1 MRWLSK
7 IPFVILGLLILLAC
21 GRIFFFPGDREV
33 TQSNTSYN
41 EVETITTDP
50 SIEQGSAEATLPE
63 EVESE
68 TTPTTTQNPTKKV
81 TPEICE
87 QECEGFST
95 IPAEQSYCLTFCG
108 LNQEGYLGKDCGTLA
123 STERDACFKEQ
134 AIREHNPETCA
145 RIGESSLRRVCEA
158 RVAEELFD

>member
-21 GRIFFFPGDREV
+21 GRIFFFPGDREAREL
-33 TQSNTSYN
+33 SSPDK
-41 EVETITTDP
+41 EAETVTTDS
-50 SIEQGSAEATLPE
+50 SIDQNSTETTPPE
-63 EVESE
+63 EVGSE
-68 TTPTTTQNPTKKV
+68 TTPTTTKNPAKKV

-95 IPAEQSYCLTFCG
+95 IPAEQNYCLTFCG
-108 LNQEGYLGKDCGTLA
+108 LNQEGYQGKDCTTLA
-123 STERDACFKEQ
+123 SAERDACFKEQ
-134 AIREHNPETCA
+134 ATREHNAETCA